1 MSAFDL
7 WPFTDVS
14 TVERRGEL
22 QVLAGTSPDGLP
34 VTITRLTPDTA
45 RDATLRRRFK
55 DAVEA
60 ATRHTG
66 PDDPPILWADT
77 STLVPWAAT
86 YDDAEHRGADLIGH
100 IFESDVTADAQT
112 SHETQVQ
119 QQTDSEKSVPALDPN
134 AYGSYDTPAPAHDT
148 PPPQYETPRPLY
160 DTPRPV
166 EHSTPRP
173 GHPGGPGGSPAPPSQ
188 PPGGGT
194 GGGDGKSGGSRTPLF
209 VGLGVG
215 GLVVVLLL
223 GSLVALAATRER
235 DTSGDPGKV
244 PTAAKS
250 SSGTPTNVI
259 STGASDTSSPTSSSS
274 ASESAKP
281 KLRDVKPV
289 SVYGPTW
296 KKGDST
302 YLMAFSQLGWAY
314 RAPGDFDCLVRD
326 HTSKKTR
333 ITCTKLLAKK
343 SKSRRV
349 LLVDRKCSGKSCSA
363 KEEKKAEKDPWGRKI
378 HNWKRKDKHTKYVT
392 GTFHNKD
399 NDKKYFGFY
408 MSYYYKDGKGH
419 RNRHILAYGDAPAG
433 SKYAKQIQK
442 TINSV
447 RTQSGA

>member
-45 RDATLRRRFK
+45 RDAALRQRFK
-55 DAVEA
+55 NAVEA
-60 ATRHTG
+60 ATRHAD

-86 YDDAEHRGADLIGH
+86 YDDADHRGADLIGH
-100 IFESDVTADAQT
+100 IFESDVTATEQT
-112 SHETQVQ
+112 SHETRVQ
-119 QQTDSEKSVPALDPN
+119 QQTDREKSVPALDPN
-134 AYGSYDTPAPAHDT
+134 AYGAYGATRDAPAP
-148 PPPQYETPRPLY
+148 QY
-160 DTPRPV
+160 DTPRPPYG
-166 EHSTPRP
+166 TPRP
-173 GHPGGPGGSPAPPSQ
+173 VQQPGRAAGPGGPSSR
-188 PPGGGT
+188 PPGGGGT
-194 GGGDGKSGGSRTPLF
+194 SGDGRSGASRTPLF

-235 DTSGDPGKV
+235 DTSGDPGTV
-244 PTAAKS
+244 PTAAQS
-250 SSGTPTNVI
+250 SASTPTNLI
-259 STGASDTSSPTSSSS
+259 TTAPAKSSTSPS
-274 ASESAKP
+274 ASAGKSAKP
-281 KLRDVKPV
+281 KLKDVKPV

-296 KKGDST
+296 KKGDDT
-302 YLMAFSQLGWAY
+302 YLMAFSQLRWAY
-314 RAPGDFDCLVRD
+314 RAPGDFDCLVRE
-326 HTSKKTR
+326 HTSHKTR
-333 ITCTKLLAKK
+333 VTCTKLLGKK

-349 LLVDRKCSGKSCSA
+349 LLVDRRCSGASCSA
-363 KEEKKAEKDPWGRKI
+363 KEQKKAEKDPWGRKI
-378 HNWKRKDKHTKYVT
+378 HNWKRKGKYTKYVT
-392 GTFHNKD
+392 GTFHNTE

-419 RNRHILAYGDAPAG
+419 RNRHILAYGDAPAK

-442 TINSV
+442 TINSI

>member
-22 QVLAGTSPDGLP
+22 QVLAGISPDGLP

-45 RDATLRRRFK
+45 RDAALRQRFK

-86 YDDAEHRGADLIGH
+86 YDDADHRGADLIGH
-100 IFESDVTADAQT
+100 IFESDVAAPEQT
-112 SHETQVQ
+112 SHVTRVPQ
-119 QQTDSEKSVPALDPN
+119 QSDSEKSVPALDPN
-134 AYGSYDTPAPAHDT
+134 AYGSYGGPAQTRDAPAP
-148 PPPQYETPRPLY
+148 QYDTPRPLY

-166 EHSTPRP
+166 EHTTPHP
-173 GHPGGPGGSPAPPSQ
+173 GRLGQPAGPGGPPR
-188 PPGGGT
+188 PPGGGGT
-194 GGGDGKSGGSRTPLF
+194 SGGDGKGGGASRTPLF
-209 VGLGVG
+209 IGLGVG

-244 PTAAKS
+244 PTAAQS
-250 SSGTPTNVI
+250 SSSTPTNQI
-259 STGASDTSSPTSSSS
+259 TTAPAKSSPTASSSPT
-274 ASESAKP
+274 ESAKP
-281 KLRDVKPV
+281 KLKDVKPV

-296 KKGDST
+296 KKGDDT

-314 RAPGDFDCLVRD
+314 RAPGDFDCLVRE
-326 HTSKKTR
+326 HTSAKTR
-333 ITCTKLLAKK
+333 ITCTKLLGKK

-349 LLVDRKCSGKSCSA
+349 LLVDRKCSGKSCSG
-363 KEEKKAEKDPWGRKI
+363 KEQKKVEKDPWGRKV
-378 HNWKRKDKHTKYVT
+378 HNWKRKGKHTKYVT
-392 GTFHNKD
+392 GTFHNTD

-419 RNRHILAYGDAPAG
+419 RNRHVLAYGDAPAK

-442 TINSV
+442 TINSI